1 MTKNQE
7 GKKVPRIKNVGK
19 LPINKG
25 VELMLRR
32 VEEKSKRKGFKFSK
46 LFSLHKK
53 QFFFNIEFSWG
64 DLE

>member
-1 MTKNQE
+1 MKENQE
-7 GKKVPRIKNVGK
+7 EREDPRTENVNK

-32 VEEKSKRKGFKFSK
+32 VKGEPKKQGFKFSK
-46 LFSLHKK
+46 LFSLHKR

>member
-1 MTKNQE
+1 
-7 GKKVPRIKNVGK
+7 
-19 LPINKG
+19 